1 MPGWHEATEELQRQ
15 GKVRML
21 GVIEEQHPERAR
33 LFLQWKGMEWPLLVD
48 ALNLLEVP
56 FVPITLLVDED
67 GEARRAPRLRTREEI
82 EETVRAFLNETDE
95 ESEEE
100 PKGAADS
107 DGALAVL
114 PVRSVG
120 VPLRPATDDAT
131 GWREYGRGLF
141 LTRGEAQLDEAI
153 TAYQKALELDP
164 KDPGGWGHFRLGVLL
179 RARYDSPHREA
190 GDFQA
195 AVDHWRAALDRDP
208 NNYIFRRRIQQ
219 YGPRLDKPYPFYDW
233 VETARKEV
241 RDRGETPVE
250 LTVTPGGAE
259 IARPAGE
266 GEDGEA
272 ETVATK
278 PAQPDPEGRIR
289 RDPGEMVKVET
300 TVVPGTRAPDDG
312 TAGAM
317 RAHLAFRPEDELKVH
332 WNNEAEG
339 LTVWLEPGEGVEVEP
354 RRLTVPNPA
363 ETLSRETRRV
373 DFEVELPKTSD
384 GAKGD
389 GTNGD
394 GAVHIPGY
402 ALYYVCEDV
411 DGTCLYRRQNLEV
424 AVPAGGGAGSGG

>member
-1 MPGWHEATEELQRQ
+1 M
-15 GKVRML
+15 V

-33 LFLQWKGMEWPLLVD
+33 LFMQWKGMEWPLLVD

-67 GEARRAPRLRTREEI
+67 GKARRAPRLRSREEI
-82 EETVRAFLNETDE
+82 EKLVRAFLNEGDAPGDAEPTADRE
-95 ESEEE
+95 SSESEPVES
-100 PKGAADS
+100 PS
-107 DGALAVL
+107 AL
-114 PVRSVG
+114 PTRSVG
-120 VPLRPATDDAT
+120 VPLHPATDDAA
-131 GWREYGRGLF
+131 GWRDYGRRLF
-141 LTRGEAQLDEAI
+141 LTRGDDGLDKAI
-153 TAYQKALELDP
+153 AAYERALELDP
-164 KDPGGWGHFRLGVLL
+164 EDPGGWGHFRLGVLL
-179 RARYDSPHREA
+179 RGRYDSPHREA

-195 AVDHWRAALDRDP
+195 AVDRWRAALDRDP

-233 VETARKEV
+233 VETAREEI
-241 RDRGETPVE
+241 RARGEEPVE
-250 LTVTPGGAE
+250 LTVLPGGAE

-266 GEDGEA
+266 GDEKK
-272 ETVATK
+272 VATS

-289 RDPGEMVKVET
+289 RDPGELVKVET

-317 RAHLAFRPEDELKVH
+317 RAHLAFRPEDELRVH

-354 RRLTVPNPA
+354 RRMTVPNPA

-373 DFEVELPKTSD
+373 DFEVEVPETGDSGKSD
-384 GAKGD
+384 GD
-389 GTNGD
+389 
-394 GAVHIPGY
+394 VRIPGY

-411 DGTCLYRRQNLEV
+411 DGTCLYRRQDLEV
-424 AVPAGGGAGSGG
+424 AVPLTSSSSR